1 LIEATGIPTIPV
13 FCCRAS
19 LAAVRCVFGSR
30 DSVDIPMRSH
40 PETREKGCRPQRSE
54 QPFDTI
60 TIARQIISFYQS
72 NAVKRYYK

>member
-1 LIEATGIPTIPV
+1 
-13 FCCRAS
+13 
-19 LAAVRCVFGSR
+19 VFGSR